1 LSAGLRVLIDRSV
14 RVFGQQISANKGLG
28 SRRFAFGTAHSA
40 CESRAQFAN
49 PRLRHD
55 QEPQPMRE
63 FHRRMRQSS
72 DTVQTRFKME
82 KTAFVSTAETKASIE
97 KDYPRE
103 PIPMMAELCPKADKI
118 RTFV

>member
-1 LSAGLRVLIDRSV
+1 
-14 RVFGQQISANKGLG
+14 
-28 SRRFAFGTAHSA
+28 
-40 CESRAQFAN
+40 
-49 PRLRHD
+49 
-55 QEPQPMRE
+55 
-63 FHRRMRQSS
+63 MRQSS